1 VGLAVLKY
9 SGNDISFAHLFMVP
23 GMNHCSSGLT
33 TNQFDMQHD
42 ALAVQI
48 SG

>member
-9 SGNDISFAHLFMVP
+9 NCNGISFARLFMVP
-23 GMNHCSSGLT
+23 GINHCPSGPT